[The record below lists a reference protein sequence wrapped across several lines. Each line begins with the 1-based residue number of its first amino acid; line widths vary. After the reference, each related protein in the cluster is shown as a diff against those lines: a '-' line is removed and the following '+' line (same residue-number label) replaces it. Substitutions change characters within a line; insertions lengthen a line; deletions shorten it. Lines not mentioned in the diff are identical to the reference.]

1 MEAAG
6 ITGTGRELLG
16 RLRTAFPGPFTATQA
31 AETLEVDRSDVGRL
45 LRNLAA
51 QGWLTRV
58 QRGVYAAV
66 PVEARDPA
74 GWSVDPWA
82 VAAVL
87 FAPCY
92 VGGWSALHH
101 WDLTEQLFVSTV
113 VITARPVARRERRV
127 GAARFELRHRPETA
141 IFGTRRAWR
150 EGAPVDVSDPE
161 RTLVDCLDDPS
172 LGGGLRH
179 TAGALSEWHRGD
191 RSSPARLIEYADRL
205 GNRAVFKRL
214 GYLCETLGLED
225 DALVAASQSRV
236 SAGISRLDPGR
247 RDAGAIT
254 KRWNLRVNA
263 TVDG

>member
-6 ITGTGRELLG
+6 ITGTGREVLG
-16 RLRTAFPGPFTATQA
+16 RLRTAHPGPFTAAQA
-31 AETLEVDRSDVGRL
+31 AETLEVDRSHVGRL

-74 GWSVDPWA
+74 AWSVDPWA

-113 VITARPVARRERRV
+113 VVTARPVPRRERLV
-127 GAARFELRHRPETA
+127 GAARFALRHRPEA
-141 IFGTRRAWR
+141 ALFGTRRAWR
-150 EGAPVDVSDPE
+150 EGTAVNVSDPE
-161 RTLVDCLDDPS
+161 RTLIDCLDDPA

-179 TAGALSEWHRGD
+179 TAGALDEWHRGG
-191 RSSPARLIEYADRL
+191 RSSPERLVDYADRL

-214 GYLCETLGLED
+214 GYLCETLDLED
-225 DALVAASQSRV
+225 EMLIAACRVRV
-236 SAGISRLDPGR
+236 SSGISRLDPSR
-247 RDAGAIT
+247 PDNGAIT

-263 TVDG
+263 AVDG